1 MSDEP
6 STAPQHDDDEEEETV
21 VGEHEPVAPSGD
33 TPTASASSAPALK
46 PRDAQ
51 GETS

>member
-1 MSDEP
+1 MSDER
-6 STAPQHDDDEEEETV
+6 STPPQHGDEEEETV
-21 VGEHEPVAPSGD
+21 VGEHEPVPPSGE
-33 TPTASASSAPALK
+33 TPVASASSAPALK

>member
-6 STAPQHDDDEEEETV
+6 STAPQHDDDEEETV

-46 PRDAQ
+46 ARDAQ